1 MGRTIRH
8 SRKLTE
14 PLRGF
19 ARGERG
25 AAAVEFALIALPFFA
40 LLMGIVEVGMIFLIS
55 TTLEDATNTA
65 ARQIRLGAMQTQT
78 TAETATAF
86 QGAICNNL
94 TWLGS
99 SCTSNLEV
107 DVRTFS
113 QFQSVTLPNP
123 ISSGK
128 LQPQSQLQFQM
139 GGPGEIVLVRAYYP
153 WNLIAPLIDGM
164 TAQTSGGQ
172 TLITAT
178 ATFRNEP
185 YPTPP

>member
-1 MGRTIRH
+1 MRRF
-8 SRKLTE
+8 S
-14 PLRGF
+14 
-19 ARGERG
+19 RGERG

-40 LLMGIVEVGMIFLIS
+40 LLMGIIEVGMIFLIS
-55 TTLEDATNTA
+55 TTLEDATNLA
-65 ARQIRLGAMQTQT
+65 ARQIRIGAMQSQATP
-78 TAETATAF
+78 ETASAF
-86 QGAICNNL
+86 QAAICSHL

-99 SCTSNLEV
+99 SCASNLEV

-123 ISSGK
+123 IASGK
-128 LQPQSQLQFQM
+128 LQPQSQLQFRM

-153 WNLIAPLIDGM
+153 WNLIAPHIDGM

-185 YPTPP
+185 YPSTP